1 MWTDWLD
8 LPKLNTLRTIDY
20 ISSDRSYTFRY
31 PHHITLEGDSHP
43 QWMMFRHAQ
52 SHRCVSSICI
62 LLQEWRHNQRKYSLH
77 PSLTN
82 RHRSSSKLLQLI
94 TERHVTP
101 LCATHNY
108 FPSTSE
114 LIQGHL
120 RERYRCANTEIM
132 TTRIWNDGNPIR
144 IVGTTTNDHSLQ
156 IAWNQH
162 QTMLQITHIASTLK
176 SESNPNQANP
186 LSQTQKHRYSL
197 SFHSYN
203 PLNSMKSESSPS
215 SGQSKSII
223 QTQLP
228 HINISLQQ
236 LRTQSAFE
244 STHNHSNSKN
254 CSPITISIPL

>member
-1 MWTDWLD
+1 MPSLTDVY
-8 LPKLNTLRTIDY
+8 LPYAFYYRNDV
-20 ISSDRSYTFRY
+20 
-31 PHHITLEGDSHP
+31 ITRGSTHFIP
-43 QWMMFRHAQ
+43 
-52 SHRCVSSICI
+52 
-62 LLQEWRHNQRKYSLH
+62 
-77 PSLTN
+77 LTN
-82 RHRSSSKLLQLI
+82 RHRSSCESSKSAIEARDSSLCHTQLLPI
-94 TERHVTP
+94 R
-101 LCATHNY
+101 
-108 FPSTSE
+108 
-114 LIQGHL
+114 L
-120 RERYRCANTEIM
+120 RAHSGAFKRALSLYLV

-236 LRTQSAFE
+236 LRTQPVFE